1 MKKGKTARMKV
12 LADLIFTDETFQ
24 PSGTP
29 NIPAEVEREMK
40 DGTKPNQTN
49 KRPKTNQIHQKV
61 RFAAVLQCEKYP
73 LVSNNPK
80 SESAFLL
87 SFANSMR

>member
-24 PSGTP
+24 PSGTQ

-40 DGTKPNQTN
+40 DGAKPNQTN
-49 KRPKTNQIHQKV
+49 KRPETIQIHQKV
-61 RFAAVLQCEKYP
+61 GLAAMLLSEKYP
-73 LVSNNPK
+73 IVSNNPE
-80 SESAFLL
+80 SESGFLL